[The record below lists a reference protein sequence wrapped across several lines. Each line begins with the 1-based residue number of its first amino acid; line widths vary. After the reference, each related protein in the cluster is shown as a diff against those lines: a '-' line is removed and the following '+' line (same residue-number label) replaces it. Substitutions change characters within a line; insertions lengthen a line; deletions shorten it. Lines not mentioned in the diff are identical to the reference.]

1 MARRRNPSR
10 RNPSKAVYIATG
22 IVAAAAVLYLM
33 MRKDETAVT
42 PDTSTDTSTVDLTTG
57 RSGVRGGKPFTRK
70 VEGTTPAEKLAY
82 AQEHPQKYDANGTV
96 VVITKR
102 EARRLVNSGEYHW
115 NVVQTAVIHNSR
127 V

>member
-22 IVAAAAVLYLM
+22 VVAAAAVLYLM
-33 MRKDETAVT
+33 VKKDETAVST
-42 PDTSTDTSTVDLTTG
+42 DTSTDTSTVDLTTG
-57 RSGVRGGKPFTRK
+57 RSGVRGGTFTPK
-70 VEGTTPAEKLAY
+70 VQGTTPAEKLAY
-82 AQEHPQKYDANGTV
+82 AKEHPKKYDENGTV

-102 EARRLVNSGEYHW
+102 EARQLVNSGEYRW

-127 V
+127 A